1 MNPRN
6 EDSGGL
12 GVDPAGGVS
21 GHKYT
26 SLSED
31 TYMSSPVGVREH
43 LGGSTWVLQGT
54 CSTKRCF
61 RSWGQSS
68 EQNPD
73 SASGS

>member
-1 MNPRN
+1 MNPKN

-12 GVDPAGGVS
+12 GVDPAGQKVS

-43 LGGSTWVLQGT
+43 LWGSMWVLRGLCGT
-54 CSTKRCF
+54 KH
-61 RSWGQSS
+61 
-68 EQNPD
+68 
-73 SASGS
+73 